1 MKKHLFFKAIMVL
14 AILISSLG
22 IGYSQCSELIF
33 NDEFSGNSVDLNK
46 WSFDNGDG
54 CPTLC
59 GWGNAEEQWY
69 QPENTTVQNG
79 NLIITTKNESAGG
92 KQFTSSKLITSGKFN
107 SKYGRYEASIKLPSA
122 GGIWPAFW
130 MLPEN
135 GNWPFTGEI
144 DIMES
149 QHKNPESIGGTVHY
163 SNGGWQYN
171 GREFNAGLD
180 LSAGFHEYAVEWEP
194 TEIRWYVDDQ
204 LYHTVTPANTVD
216 PWPFSEGDW
225 YLILNVAVG
234 GPGTPYTGNIP
245 PTPADYP
252 TQMEVDYVR
261 VYSGTFNTQLIG
273 DNSVYEG
280 ETGKPYTI
288 TSTEGAS
295 YSWTVPGGAS
305 IISGQGTNTILVDW
319 GITEGDVKVVVNVPE
334 CGTNEFKM
342 SVSVN
347 PIKTLEYVFEDFEG
361 NRNLT
366 YTSTTDGALSESVA
380 NPGSSSGNDSSIVGK
395 YVRATGAQYDG
406 LYMATSNIGNALEYT
421 SGEKSVWLDVYSD
434 APIGTEFI
442 LQIENSS
449 LSSGDWPSGRHS
461 RYSAKTISQNQWE
474 TLEFELLDRPDA
486 GVGALDVDQF
496 VLLID
501 PDSFTGHTVYIDN
514 MRKMDAPDPTLLE
527 EIIIADYDGINQL
540 ELFFENGEY
549 TPNVTNPTPNDINN
563 SANVARYERGA
574 FELYDVVSFN
584 TDTIEDSSSFIEGD
598 NIFFMDVYTS
608 APVGTEI
615 SLSLEN
621 REGSDSDFPAGR
633 NSQYTSVVKEQN
645 QWHTIAFSYTTSP
658 DAGTSNLSINEI
670 SILFDPN
677 SNISET
683 YYFDNLRYGITKYP
697 PSYEFSEMIHNYN
710 GVNNLSLNNTTTG
723 NYIENVGNPGA
734 NEVNNSSQAAS
745 YVRDNSELYDVLFFN
760 TDFINDASAYVS
772 EDKRFAM
779 DVYTSAPV
787 GTVISWQLEASSL
800 STPSNY
806 PSGRH
811 SVYQATVKEQN
822 SWHTLEF
829 VLTGTPD
836 LIVNDAQIDTIVFLF
851 DPNSNNGDTFYID
864 NLRSLSKED
873 VTQTPVLSSIA
884 VSSINAEI
892 NQGETM
898 QFSAQGFDQNGEPF
912 TTNFNWTSTGGSID
926 ANGLYTGSEIGNY
939 TITATSG
946 SVSGSASIIVNENSG
961 SYSIIPAIIQA
972 EEYKE
977 GGEGVGYHDTS
988 AGNTGGA
995 YRQDDVDIQSTT
1007 GGYNVGWIASG
1018 EWLAYDINA
1027 TASTNSYDINFR
1039 VASPNGNGQ
1048 FHLELDGV
1056 AITEVISV
1064 NNTNGWQN
1072 YEVIEVKGISISNG
1086 QHELRLVFDTSGLN
1100 VDNIEFISSTQSTG
1114 ITIPGLIEAED
1125 YNEGGEGVGYHD
1137 TSVGNTGGAYRQDNV
1152 DIESTAGGYNIGW
1165 IATGEWLAYSINA
1178 TASSNNYD
1186 INFLVASPNGTGSFH
1201 LELDGVSITD
1211 VLTVPNTN
1219 GWQNYQTVE
1228 INNVAVSSGSHEL
1241 RVVFDSSG
1249 LNLNSLEFTAAI
1261 GSTGGGDNCSG
1272 IADNNQYSYEVSSD
1286 VTNPTITFVPE
1297 ITGMGNNVC
1306 ILYYGTSPTGGYPG
1320 YIVNPNVPFEINA
1333 NSGDQIY
1340 FYYTYSLPNGGE
1352 NNTASSRHNFIVGS
1366 CTNRSDIVDEK
1377 NPVEISVFPNPM
1389 NNMITLSGINNAYR
1403 VNVYSM
1409 SGTTV
1414 LTKPVNKTQTQL
1426 NMDVSSLSKG
1436 FYIIKI
1442 FSQSGESSIHKIL
1455 KN

>member
-1 MKKHLFFKAIMVL
+1 MKKGLFFKAITVCI
-14 AILISSLG
+14 ILIFSNE

-33 NDEFSGNSVDLNK
+33 NDEFSGNSVDLTK

-135 GNWPFTGEI
+135 GSWPFTGEI

-194 TEIRWYVDDQ
+194 SEIRWYVDDQ

-234 GPGTPYTGNIP
+234 GPGTPYTGNIQ

-280 ETGKPYTI
+280 ETGKSYTI
-288 TSTEGAS
+288 TPIEGAS
-295 YSWTVPGGAS
+295 YSWTVPNGAS

-334 CGTNEFKM
+334 CGINEFKM

-347 PIKTLEYVFEDFEG
+347 LVKTLEYVFEDFEG

-380 NPGSSSGNDSSIVGK
+380 NPGGNSNNSSSIVGR

-406 LYMATSNIGNALEYT
+406 LYMTTTNIGNALEYT
-421 SGEKSVWLDVYSD
+421 SGEKSIWLDVYSD

-442 LQIENSS
+442 LQIEDSS

-486 GVGALDVDQF
+486 SVGALDVDQF

-501 PDSFTGHTVYIDN
+501 PDSYTGHTVYIDN
-514 MRKMDAPDPTLLE
+514 MRKMDAPYPTLLE

-563 SANVARYERGA
+563 SAKVARYERGT

-584 TDTIEDSSSFIEGD
+584 TNAIEDSSPFIDGD

-621 REGSDSDFPAGR
+621 SEGSDSDFPAGR
-633 NSQYTSVVKEQN
+633 NSQYASVVKEQD

-658 DAGTSNLSINEI
+658 DSGTSNLSINEI

-677 SNISET
+677 SNTSET

-723 NYIENVGNPGA
+723 NYIENVGNPGT

-745 YVRDNSELYDVLFFN
+745 YVRDNTELYDVLFFD

-800 STPSNY
+800 STPNNY

-822 SWHTLEF
+822 NWHTLEF
-829 VLTGTPD
+829 ILTGTPD
-836 LIVNDAQIDTIVFLF
+836 LIVSDAQIDTVVFLF
-851 DPNSNNGDTFYID
+851 DPNSDSGDTFYID
-864 NLRSLSKED
+864 NLRSLTKEE
-873 VTQTPVLSSIA
+873 VTQTPVLSSII
-884 VSSINAEI
+884 VSPNNVEI
-892 NQGETM
+892 NQGETV

-912 TTNFNWTSTGGSID
+912 NTDFSWTTTGGSID
-926 ANGLYTGSEIGNY
+926 ANGLFIGSDIGVY
-939 TITATSG
+939 SITASSG
-946 SVSGSASIIVNENSG
+946 SVSDVASITVNENTNSFET
-961 SYSIIPAIIQA
+961 IPGTIQA
-972 EEYKE
+972 EDYKE
-977 GGEGVGYHDTS
+977 GGEGVGYHDLTS
-988 AGNTGGA
+988 
-995 YRQDDVDIQSTT
+995 
-1007 GGYNVGWIASG
+1007 
-1018 EWLAYDINA
+1018 
-1027 TASTNSYDINFR
+1027 
-1039 VASPNGNGQ
+1039 
-1048 FHLELDGV
+1048 
-1056 AITEVISV
+1056 
-1064 NNTNGWQN
+1064 
-1072 YEVIEVKGISISNG
+1072 
-1086 QHELRLVFDTSGLN
+1086 
-1100 VDNIEFISSTQSTG
+1100 
-1114 ITIPGLIEAED
+1114 
-1125 YNEGGEGVGYHD
+1125 
-1137 TSVGNTGGAYRQDNV
+1137 GNTGGAYRQDNV
-1152 DIESTAGGYNIGW
+1152 DIENTGDILGGSYNVGW
-1165 IATGEWLAYSINA
+1165 IGASEWLAYNINA
-1178 TASSNNYD
+1178 TASNNSYD
-1186 INFLVASPNGTGSFH
+1186 IDFRVASPNGNGKFH
-1201 LELDGVSITD
+1201 LELNGIAITE
-1211 VLTVPNTN
+1211 VISVPNT
-1219 GWQNYQTVE
+1219 GAWQEYETVSVTG
-1228 INNVAVSSGSHEL
+1228 ISISSGNHEL
-1241 RVVFDSSG
+1241 RIVFDSNG
-1249 LNLNSLEFTAAI
+1249 LNINFIEFRASEGTTINNCNGLAANS
-1261 GSTGGGDNCSG
+1261 
-1272 IADNNQYSYEVSSD
+1272 QYSYEVSSD
-1286 VTNPTITFVPE
+1286 TTNPTITFVPE
-1297 ITGMGNNVC
+1297 ITGVGDNVC
-1306 ILYYGTSPTGGYPG
+1306 ILYYSTSATGPYPG
-1320 YIVNPNVPFEINA
+1320 YLVTPNVPFQINA
-1333 NSGDQIY
+1333 NSGDQIS
-1340 FYYTYSLPNGGE
+1340 FYYTYSLPTGGE
-1352 NNTASSRHNFIVGS
+1352 NNTANAKNDFIVGS
-1366 CTNRSDIVDEK
+1366 CNENRSQGLNDF
-1377 NPVEISVFPNPM
+1377 ISESEVFVFPNP
-1389 NNMITLSGINNAYR
+1389 ISDVAQIILPVKHQYFRYRIVDISGKVIVDQSIDKKQQKIELDLSQKETGLYFLKLYGN
-1403 VNVYSM
+1403 S
-1409 SGTTV
+1409 S
-1414 LTKPVNKTQTQL
+1414 TQSFKL
-1426 NMDVSSLSKG
+1426 
-1436 FYIIKI
+1436 
-1442 FSQSGESSIHKIL
+1442 L
-1455 KN
+1455 KK

>member
-1 MKKHLFFKAIMVL
+1 MENSYDVYIKKNIYGLYYVYGISKINLNTQTILIMKTNIFFKTTLTCITLLFLVE
-14 AILISSLG
+14 

-33 NDEFSGNSVDLNK
+33 NDEFSGNSVDLTK

-149 QHKNPESIGGTVHY
+149 QHKNPESVGGTVHY
-163 SNGGWQYN
+163 SNGGWQFN

-180 LSAGFHEYAVEWEP
+180 LSVGFHEYAVEWEP

-234 GPGTPYTGNIP
+234 GPSTPYTGNIP

-273 DNSVYEG
+273 DNNVYEG
-280 ETGKPYTI
+280 EIGKPYTI
-288 TSTEGAS
+288 TPTEGAS
-295 YSWTVPGGAS
+295 YSWTVPSGAS
-305 IISGQGTNTILVDW
+305 ITSGQGTNTILVDW

-334 CGTNEFKM
+334 CGINEFKM

-361 NRNLT
+361 NRNVT
-366 YTSTTDGALSESVA
+366 YTSTTDGALNESVA
-380 NPGSSSGNDSSIVGK
+380 NPGASGVNNSSIVGR

-406 LYMATSNIGNALEYT
+406 LYMTTTNIGNALEYT
-421 SGEKSVWLDVYSD
+421 SGEKSIWLDVYSD
-434 APIGTEFI
+434 APIGTEFV
-442 LQIENSS
+442 LQIENST
-449 LSSGDWPSGRHS
+449 LSAGDWPAGRHS
-461 RYSAKTISQNQWE
+461 RYSAKTISQNRWE

-486 GVGALDVDQF
+486 SVGALDVDQL

-501 PDSFTGHTVYIDN
+501 PNSFTGHTVFIDN

-549 TPNVTNPTPNDINN
+549 TPNVINPSPNDINN
-563 SANVARYERGA
+563 SINVAQYERGA

-584 TDTIEDSSSFIEGD
+584 TGAIEDSSPFIDGD

-621 REGSDSDFPAGR
+621 REGSNSDFPSGR

-658 DAGTSNLSINEI
+658 DAGTSNLSVDEV

-677 SNISET
+677 SNTSTT
-683 YYFDNLRYGITKYP
+683 YYFDNLRYGITKYL

-723 NYIENVGNPGA
+723 SYLENVGNPGA
-734 NEVNNSSQAAS
+734 NEVNNSSLAGR
-745 YVRDNSELYDVLFFN
+745 YVRNNGELYDVLFFDTN
-760 TDFINDASAYVS
+760 FVNDASVYVT

-779 DVYTSAPV
+779 DVYTSAAV
-787 GTVISWQLEASSL
+787 GTVISWQLEASSI
-800 STPSNY
+800 STPANF

-811 SVYQATVKEQN
+811 SVYQAVVKEQN

-836 LIVNDAQIDTIVFLF
+836 LVVSDAQIDTIVLLF
-851 DPNSNNGDTFYID
+851 DPNNNSGDTFYID
-864 NLRSLSKED
+864 NLRSLSKEE
-873 VTQTPVLSSIA
+873 VTQTPILSSIVV
-884 VSSINAEI
+884 VSDSSTI
-892 NQGETM
+892 NQGETA
-898 QFSAQGFDQNGEPF
+898 QFSAQGFDQNGESF
-912 TTNFNWTSTGGSID
+912 TTDFSWTATGGSIN
-926 ANGLYTGSEIGNY
+926 ANGLYTGSYDGTY
-939 TITATSG
+939 TITASSG
-946 SVSGSASIIVNENSG
+946 SVSGTASITVNENTNSFET
-961 SYSIIPAIIQA
+961 IPGTIQA
-972 EEYKE
+972 EDYKE
-977 GGEGVGYHDTS
+977 GGEGIGYHDLT
-988 AGNTGGA
+988 
-995 YRQDDVDIQSTT
+995 
-1007 GGYNVGWIASG
+1007 
-1018 EWLAYDINA
+1018 L
-1027 TASTNSYDINFR
+1027 
-1039 VASPNGNGQ
+1039 
-1048 FHLELDGV
+1048 
-1056 AITEVISV
+1056 
-1064 NNTNGWQN
+1064 
-1072 YEVIEVKGISISNG
+1072 
-1086 QHELRLVFDTSGLN
+1086 
-1100 VDNIEFISSTQSTG
+1100 
-1114 ITIPGLIEAED
+1114 
-1125 YNEGGEGVGYHD
+1125 
-1137 TSVGNTGGAYRQDNV
+1137 GNTGGAYRQDNV
-1152 DIESTAGGYNIGW
+1152 DIENTGDILGGSYNVGW
-1165 IATGEWLAYSINA
+1165 IETSEWLAYDINA
-1178 TASSNNYD
+1178 TVSNNSYD
-1186 INFLVASPNGTGSFH
+1186 IDFRVASPNGNGKFH
-1201 LELDGVSITD
+1201 LELDGTTITE
-1211 VLTVPNTN
+1211 VISVPNT
-1219 GWQNYQTVE
+1219 GSWQSYETVSVTG
-1228 INNVAVSSGSHEL
+1228 ISIPSGNHEL
-1241 RVVFDSSG
+1241 LIVFDSNG
-1249 LNLNSLEFTAAI
+1249 LNINYIEFGVSEDTTVNNCNGLAAN
-1261 GSTGGGDNCSG
+1261 T
-1272 IADNNQYSYEVSSD
+1272 QYSYEVSSD
-1286 VTNPTITFVPE
+1286 TTNPTITFVPE
-1297 ITGMGNNVC
+1297 ITGMGDTIC
-1306 ILYYGTSPTGGYPG
+1306 ILYYSTSTTGPYPG
-1320 YIVNPNVPFEINA
+1320 YLVTPNVPFQINA

-1340 FYYTYSLPNGGE
+1340 FYYTYSLPTGGE
-1352 NNTASSRHNFIVGS
+1352 NNTAASKHDFVVGS
-1366 CTNRSDIVDEK
+1366 CTNRSGIIDEK
-1377 NPVEISVFPNPM
+1377 NPVDITVFPNPM
-1389 NNMITLSGINNAYR
+1389 NDIITLSGLDKVHQISIYNIAGELLR
-1403 VNVYSM
+1403 TSTVNM
-1409 SGTTV
+1409 
-1414 LTKPVNKTQTQL
+1414 TQTHQSL
-1426 NMDVSSLSKG
+1426 DVSSLSKG
-1436 FYIIKI
+1436 FYIVKTY
-1442 FSQSGESSIHKIL
+1442 SQNRESSIHKIL